1 MIVSQAQLDLVLNR
15 AMRSRVIHLP
25 VRYGRFGERK
35 RCPAKAGGVYRLRA
49 SLPELYARHK
59 HEANAQP
66 TRARAVL
73 SLFDL
78 CHQPVPSVQI
88 TVSDVALNGDTWVVQ
103 FARGEHREEPL
114 FLAANPDSLEQAY
127 TSHPGLSARGTG
139 QEVPAR
145 DRARYAAEGLD
156 RHADMLSALR
166 KRALDAIG
174 ELHRHQPTGLAR
186 KKLRTAEYQLRT
198 LRIPDEDV
206 DPELDDLPAEAV

>member
-1 MIVSQAQLDLVLNR
+1 MIVSQAQLDLILNR

-35 RCPAKAGGVYRLRA
+35 RCPARAGGVYRLRA

-103 FARGEHREEPL
+103 FAKGEHREEPRL
-114 FLAANPDSLEQAY
+114 LAARPGMAKADYVSVPSQALV
-127 TSHPGLSARGTG
+127 GAAE
-139 QEVPAR
+139 EVPRPYQAK
-145 DRARYAAEGLD
+145 L
-156 RHADMLSALR
+156 ALE
-166 KRALDAIG
+166 ASDG
-174 ELHRHQPTGLAR
+174 
-186 KKLRTAEYQLRT
+186 LRTARNGQWDEMRSRTLKAIQT
-198 LRIPDEDV
+198 LRI
-206 DPELDDLPAEAV
+206 EAARQNAGSQVARQRLRSIERQLKALEREARVPRAV